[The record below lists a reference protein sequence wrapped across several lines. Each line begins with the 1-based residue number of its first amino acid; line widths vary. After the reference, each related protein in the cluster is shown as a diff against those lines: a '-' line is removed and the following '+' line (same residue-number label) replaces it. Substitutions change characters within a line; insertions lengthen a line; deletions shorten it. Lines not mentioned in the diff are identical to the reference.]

1 VLIIVPGPP
10 AIAAAKAVDKSAI
23 VPAAVFIIVEIVLA
37 AETISV
43 ILLDGIGP
51 GKAGAAP
58 IAILLSIALLANL
71 GVVCSVAAAVAAN
84 AARQSKHKVARAPS
98 GWLHAVSSSAEGIDF
113 AAGYTGGV
121 DVAAAAARP
130 AMPASR

>member
-1 VLIIVPGPP
+1 VLIIVPGSP
-10 AIAAAKAVDKSAI
+10 AIADAETVDKSAI
-23 VPAAVFIIVEIVLA
+23 VPAAVFIIVEIVLV

-51 GKAGAAP
+51 GKAGATP

-84 AARQSKHKVARAPS
+84 PARQSKHKEARALS
-98 GWLHAVSSSAEGIDF
+98 GWLPAVSSTAEGIDF
-113 AAGYTGGV
+113 ATGDSGGV

>member
-1 VLIIVPGPP
+1 VLV
-10 AIAAAKAVDKSAI
+10 
-23 VPAAVFIIVEIVLA
+23 

-71 GVVCSVAAAVAAN
+71 GLVCSVAASIAASS
-84 AARQSKHKVARAPS
+84 ARQSKHEGARALS
-98 GWLHAVSSSAEGIDF
+98 GWLFESCLL
-113 AAGYTGGV
+113 
-121 DVAAAAARP
+121 
-130 AMPASR
+130 AMPLVAFRLARKSS